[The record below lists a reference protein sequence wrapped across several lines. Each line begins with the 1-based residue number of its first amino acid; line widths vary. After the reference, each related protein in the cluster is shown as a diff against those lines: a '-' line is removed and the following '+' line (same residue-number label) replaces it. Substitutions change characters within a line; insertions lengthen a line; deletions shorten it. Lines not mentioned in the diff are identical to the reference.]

1 MDRIPAPTIFAW
13 FVAMRIKISRQGLL
27 AIRAGSAVAGGVALG
42 QQVDRES
49 VGCRIIE
56 DNLIGC
62 LENWAPGAPVWADE
76 GA

>member
-1 MDRIPAPTIFAW
+1 MG
-13 FVAMRIKISRQGLL
+13 IKIGRQGLL
-27 AIRAGSAVAGGVALG
+27 AIRAGSVVAWGVALG

-56 DNLIGC
+56 DDLIGC
-62 LENWAPGAPVWADE
+62 LKDWAPGAPVWTDE